1 MKQHVSTSI
10 ISILFGISILFA
22 GGSTPPTLD
31 PYNPS
36 YTDGVVLVKFQDGV
50 SIDKSRTRQSNPQFG
65 VVIIDSILSALD
77 VFKIGKIFHQNEK
90 RIIPLMVKMPT
101 GMKEAPELHQV
112 YRVEFSTQIDAKD
125 IAEQLSQLA
134 EVEYAEPDYQFR
146 IMETIPDDP
155 LFNEQWYFA
164 KVNAPA
170 MWDSTTSDSSQV
182 LGIIDTGVD
191 WDHPDLA
198 NNIWINEVELNG
210 ADGVDDDN
218 NGYVD
223 DIRGWDWVSMDNN
236 PDDDN
241 SHGTHVAGIA
251 AGVSNN
257 GVGISGMAW
266 NARIMPLKVLQS
278 TGYGTS
284 SDIAAAVEYAHE
296 NGATVINLSLGG
308 FGYSETL
315 KQALEVAYST
325 SIEVAA
331 AGNNGLC
338 IGPGQCPDNRFGAP
352 FFPGAFSWVI
362 GVQATQ
368 QNDVLTGFSNF
379 DQDGPTTSQYSEGY
393 NYEIKAP
400 GSAIHSTFPN
410 GNYHS
415 LNGTSMAAPVVAGGI
430 ATLLSYRTPS
440 STEILRAQ
448 LIDNTS
454 ANIDFF
460 AMLTAD
466 EPAPILSY
474 VSHTIVDTC
483 DVCDDDGNVDAGE
496 TVEIWFTIKNYGGF
510 ADSVTIELD
519 FAEFEDTT
527 TAIISTNISFV
538 GDISAYGQLSNEANP
553 LVVHFDDDLANNRQ
567 IGFTVR
573 VEDNENVGV
582 NVDFAVLIQSGT
594 ELSGVMDTTLILTDD
609 KLYLVNS
616 SFKVGENGILQ
627 INPGVHII
635 LNEKIS
641 NLGQINALGTK
652 ENRIIIDGPYSI
664 ETGTVNMNFVTF
676 NNIEYTFDE
685 LCGTFSNCIFTGFN
699 VGYPGLFDV
708 GVWNSCGTIL
718 FTDCQFINGMTNP
731 LSSWAT
737 EDYAIF
743 IRCNFDNIICG
754 FPDGTLFYYG
764 LHSVQQC
771 NFSSIESTGN
781 SIGLYSLQNIYH
793 PRSQFYQNN
802 ILTRTNSPV
811 YGAGAG
817 SIDSIAPQY
826 WGTLD
831 DDIIEEY
838 GIYDFYDDASLA
850 EVIFTNKLLEPADS
864 THGIVWKVLV
874 NGVDPQDE
882 NLDDLGPGT
891 HQFDVYFNRAMV
903 TSFEPFLTF
912 GVAEPYT
919 QHVVTDSASWSADSS
934 IWTAYYTMG
943 LETGDGINQIRV
955 SGAKDT
961 DDFPIPIERKRFKFT
976 LQAAGAA
983 SVEFIATP
991 GIGKVDLEWP
1001 PVDTD
1006 DLLGYNMYRQEQVN
1020 DSTWLEFNRM
1030 NSNLITDSTYTDFA
1044 IIPDTTYK
1052 YYYTVIGTDFAES
1065 DPSKVITTTP
1075 FSAANGDAN
1084 GDLTVDVLD
1093 IISIVNYMLQND
1105 PEPFLFDAADINGDD
1120 YINVLDI
1127 ISVVNILVG
1136 GNRDMA
1142 DNATEASFTIQDDQ
1156 VWLSSNGDI
1165 GGYQFILNGNVDD
1178 LTITSLYPME
1188 VSTNQLSGNELFV
1201 AVYSLTQNSIPEGNH
1216 PILTLSNSEGIT
1228 FDELIVSDT
1237 EGNAVNTI
1245 LSADNEQVIPDEY
1258 SLGNNYPNPFNGT
1271 TRIKYSIPEVADLSF
1286 RIYNILGQEIFR
1298 SEQKMVKPG
1307 YYSFVWHGQNTFGEN
1322 VASGIYLYQM
1332 KTEGFISHKKMLYLK

>member
-1 MKQHVSTSI
+1 MAKSTKTTI
-10 ISILFGISILFA
+10 TAFIFGISIMFA
-22 GGSTPPTLD
+22 GGSTPPSLD
-31 PYNPS
+31 PYNPEYS
-36 YTDGVVLVKFQDGV
+36 TGVVLVKFKDNTT
-50 SIDKSRTRQSNPQFG
+50 IDKSLTRQTQPQFG
-65 VVIIDSILSALD
+65 VANTDSILQQFS
-77 VFKIGKIFHQNEK
+77 VSKINKLFHQNEK
-90 RIIPLMVKMPT
+90 RTIPLMINMPT
-101 GMKEAPELHQV
+101 GMKEAPELHKV
-112 YRVEFSTQIDAKD
+112 YKVEFTTDIDVKVVV
-125 IAEQLSQLA
+125 EQLKQLP

-146 IMETIPDDP
+146 VMETIPDDP
-155 LFNEQWYFA
+155 LYNEQWYFA

-170 MWDSTTSDSSQV
+170 MWDSTTSDSTQII
-182 LGIIDTGVD
+182 GIIDTGVD
-191 WDHPDLA
+191 WDHPDLSD
-198 NNIWINEVELNG
+198 NIWINEAEMNG
-210 ADGVDDDN
+210 APDIDDDN
-218 NGYVD
+218 NGFVD
-223 DIRGWDWVSMDNN
+223 DIRGWDWISMDNN

-241 SHGTHVAGIA
+241 AHGTHVAGIS

-257 GVGISGMAW
+257 GIGISGMAW

-296 NGATVINLSLGG
+296 NGATVINMSLGG
-308 FGYSETL
+308 YGFSETL

-331 AGNNGLC
+331 AGNDGLC

-352 FFPGAFSWVI
+352 LYPAAYSWVI

-379 DQDGPTTSQYSEGY
+379 DQDGSTSSVYAEGY

-415 LNGTSMAAPVVAGGI
+415 LNGTSMAAPVVSGGI
-430 ATLLSYRTPS
+430 ATLLSYQTPS

-483 DVCDDDGNVDAGE
+483 EVCDDDGNVDAGE
-496 TVEIWFTIKNYGGF
+496 TVGIWFTVKNYGGY
-510 ADSVTIELD
+510 ADSVNISLD

-527 TAIISTNISFV
+527 TATITTNTSLI
-538 GDISAYGQLSNEANP
+538 GNISAYGQLTSEEDP
-553 LVVHFDDDLANNRQ
+553 LVVHFDNDLANNRQ
-567 IGFTVR
+567 IGFTAR
-573 VEDNENVGV
+573 VEEIENVGTDINFDV
-582 NVDFAVLIQSGT
+582 TIQSGT
-594 ELSGVMDTTLILTDD
+594 ELSGVMDTTLILTND

-664 ETGTVNMNFVTF
+664 ETGSVNLNYVTF
-676 NNIEYTFDE
+676 NGIQHTFE
-685 LCGTFSNCIFTGFN
+685 KLCGTIAFCIFNDFN
-699 VGYPGLFDV
+699 VSYPGLFN
-708 GVWNSCGTIL
+708 GFYSCGTL
-718 FTDCQFINGMTNP
+718 VFTDCQFISGTTTNI
-731 LSSWAT
+731 SSWGIGT
-737 EDYAIF
+737 DGFKF
-743 IRCNFDNIICG
+743 IRCTFDNIIHMV
-754 FPDGTLFYYG
+754 FRPLFFQG
-764 LHSVQQC
+764 NQDIEKC
-771 NFSSIESTGN
+771 NFGTIVLGENDMIYSFYDIYLYDSSIFED
-781 SIGLYSLQNIYH
+781 
-793 PRSQFYQNN
+793 NN
-802 ILTRTNSPV
+802 ILTRATSPV

-831 DDIIEEY
+831 DDIIAEY

-882 NLDDLGPGT
+882 VLDALGPAT
-891 HQFDVYFNRAMV
+891 HQFDIYFNRAMD
-903 TSFEPFLTF
+903 TAYEPFLTF

-919 QHVVTDSASWSADSS
+919 QHVVTDSATWSADSS

-961 DDFPIPIERKRFKFT
+961 DDFPIPMEKSRFKFT

-1020 DSTWLEFNRM
+1020 DSTWTVFSRM

-1044 IIPDTTYK
+1044 VIPDTTYR
-1052 YYYTVIGTDFAES
+1052 YYYAVIGTDFAES
-1065 DPSKVITTTP
+1065 DPSKIITTTP

-1120 YINVLDI
+1120 DINVLDI

-1142 DNATEASFTIQDDQ
+1142 DNATDASFAIQDNQ
-1156 VWLSSNGDI
+1156 VWVTSNGEI
-1165 GGYQFILNGNVDD
+1165 GGYQFTLNGDVDD
-1178 LTITSLYPME
+1178 LSITSLYPME
-1188 VSTNQLSGNELFV
+1188 VSTNRLSENELFV
-1201 AVYSLTQNSIPEGNH
+1201 VVFSLTQSAIPEGNH
-1216 PILTLSNSEGIT
+1216 PVLTLSHSDGLT
-1228 FDELIVSDT
+1228 LDELIVSDMDGST
-1237 EGNAVNTI
+1237 VNTI
-1245 LSADNEQVIPDEY
+1245 LSTDDGKLLPDEY

-1271 TRIKYSIPEVADLSF
+1271 TRIEYSIPEVTDISF
-1286 RIYNILGQEIFR
+1286 RIYNILGQEIYQSQR
-1298 SEQKMVKPG
+1298 KAVEPG
-1307 YYSFVWHGQNTFGEN
+1307 YYSFVWRGNNALGEN
-1322 VASGIYLYQM
+1322 VASGVYLYQM
-1332 KTEGFISHKKMLYLK
+1332 KAKGFVSHKKMLYIK